1 MILFKAPG
9 QKHKTVLEWSRSE
22 VERPQ
27 REKYTGG
34 RFLSRR
40 PEPVKGESKG
50 RTRESAMYGEADGE
64 KQFRNGSPGHRS
76 GETQRRGI
84 ER

>member
-50 RTRESAMYGEADGE
+50 RTRE
-64 KQFRNGSPGHRS
+64 R
-76 GETQRRGI
+76 QRQRLMNLKLNKNTP
-84 ER
+84 